1 MPDAVMRRADDLSR
15 ALHDWLFDDASMSLC
30 ARAYD
35 RQNVSRFWAAWVRVF
50 GPEHCRRSWIWHCER
65 HWMG

>member
-1 MPDAVMRRADDLSR
+1 MHRILDLSR
-15 ALHDWLFDDASMSLC
+15 LLHDTLFDDASMSLC

-35 RQNVSRFWAAWVRVF
+35 RQDVSRFWWCWVRVF
-50 GPEHCRRSWIWHCER
+50 GQAHCRRSWIWHCER

>member
-1 MPDAVMRRADDLSR
+1 MHRILDLSR
-15 ALHDWLFDDASMSLC
+15 LLHDTLFDDASMSLC

-35 RQNVSRFWAAWVRVF
+35 RQDVSRFWWCWVRVF
-50 GPEHCRRSWIWHCER
+50 GQAHCRRSWLWHCER